1 MPTAK
6 AVHDASAPRANS
18 RPNNRRPAAPL
29 ATPDIACQ
37 PMQAT
42 PATHSSSDSDSRRS
56 GTAPRSRLPTTVTVT
71 GTRPTTSEVMAMPPD
86 CTALDSNR

>member
-1 MPTAK
+1 
-6 AVHDASAPRANS
+6 
-18 RPNNRRPAAPL
+18 
-29 ATPDIACQ
+29 
-37 PMQAT
+37 MQAT